1 MNNTLTEHERKL
13 FGLFSRA
20 IYDNPFTPQRHQ
32 TDCKISGLKEG
43 SPAQVILK
51 QVLRQA
57 AEQVT
62 TLRETGRGKLSSYT
76 LESDRQLVK
85 NLCLFHVFHRYSSTL
100 DKHIRAQSSQKTRLL
115 PMQEAKEILQLLE
128 SYGFSPADALHY
140 FALFFQMR
148 RAYFFIHHGLIG
160 CSSAMMQLRAQL
172 WNNIFTHDIDRY
184 AHGLWQ
190 RMEDFSTL
198 LLGETGTGKSLAAA
212 AIGRS
217 GFIPF
222 SPKTSTFHENFTT
235 AFVSRNLSQFSSQLI
250 ESELFGHNKGAF
262 TGALYT
268 HKGVFAVC
276 SPYGA
281 IFLDEIG
288 DADIPTQI
296 KLLRVLQDRTFSPVG
311 SQEEQRFSGRVIAAT
326 NRPLDEMR
334 KQGTFRND
342 FYFRLSSDRIHI
354 PPLRK
359 RIEEDPRELKLLL
372 DFLISKITGYEDA
385 ELSMKIKKIIDKE
398 MGKNYPWFGNVRELE
413 QCIRQILLNNRCS
426 NAPSHKKETMQGQQL
441 HLSIEAGTYNV
452 TELTAYY
459 CNMLYRKHGTYQ
471 AVARVTGLDR
481 RTVKKYLDISEESK
495 EQSVTV

>member
-13 FGLFSRA
+13 FELFSRA
-20 IYDNPFTPQRHQ
+20 IYDNPFTPQRRQ
-32 TDCKISGLKEG
+32 TDCKISGLKET
-43 SPAQVILK
+43 SPNDIILDRVINE
-51 QVLRQA
+51 A
-57 AEQVT
+57 AEQVAN
-62 TLRETGRGKLSSYT
+62 LRNTGRIALASYT
-76 LESDRQLVK
+76 LETDRQLAR
-85 NLCLFHVFHRYSSTL
+85 NLFLFHVFHRYSGSL
-100 DKHIRAQSSQKTRLL
+100 DKHIMEQSANKTSLV
-115 PMQEAKEILQLLE
+115 PMQEANDALQLLD

-160 CSSAMMQLRAQL
+160 CSPSIQELRAQL
-172 WNNIFTHDIDRY
+172 WNNIFTHDINRY

-222 SPKTSTFHENFTT
+222 SSKTSTFYENFTT

-262 TGALYT
+262 TGALYA
-268 HKGVFAVC
+268 HKGIFAVC

-288 DADIPTQI
+288 DADIPIQI

-311 SQEEQRFSGRVIAAT
+311 SQDEQRFSGRVIAAT

-354 PPLRK
+354 PPLRR

-372 DFLISKITGYEDA
+372 DVLVRKITGYEDA
-385 ELSMKIKKIIDKE
+385 ELSIRIQKVIEQE
-398 MGKNYPWFGNVRELE
+398 MGRNYPWLGNVRELE

-426 NAPSHKKETMQGQQL
+426 SASTYKNTNLQGQQL
-441 HLSIEAGTYNV
+441 HQTIEAGTYNV

-481 RTVKKYLDISEESK
+481 RTVKKYLDISEESGD
-495 EQSVTV
+495 Q